1 MLTKLASGEE
11 YGPIRVVGC
20 PHLLVASFPGVGGQ
34 GLGRAGEGWG
44 WPWPTAPGVDAPAW
58 EGRQRAQKALPP
70 PPELTDAGTEAQGGA
85 MACPRTD
92 SGLGEPHLWV
102 PRPPGLPINAGVR
115 LSLEG
120 PASTLNGPSAGLHTC
135 PSPPPASTLPPPALP
150 GGPSRRRPVQKGGR
164 RDTLGVTRWPGWPLW
179 SQVKRY
185 VRISRP
191 IRIRP
196 PPGQPAASSAQR
208 GCPGATATGSTAT
221 ACHMPQRLRM
231 QKSAPRDPFK

>member
-1 MLTKLASGEE
+1 
-11 YGPIRVVGC
+11 
-20 PHLLVASFPGVGGQ
+20 
-34 GLGRAGEGWG
+34 
-44 WPWPTAPGVDAPAW
+44 
-58 EGRQRAQKALPP
+58 
-70 PPELTDAGTEAQGGA
+70 

-150 GGPSRRRPVQKGGR
+150 GGPSRRQPVQKGGR
-164 RDTLGVTRWPGWPLW
+164 RDTPGVTRWPGWPLW

-208 GCPGATATGSTAT
+208 GCPRATAHREHGHCLPHAPTPPDAEICSTRPFQMKIWEAGSAGGRQMCESFRGNWRRKRGRGEEGWGKGGGGHVGLSSSSSESHG
-221 ACHMPQRLRM
+221 ACQAGRGQTLQLKVTVQGPRRRGLRLAALSR
-231 QKSAPRDPFK
+231 

>member
-1 MLTKLASGEE
+1 MSCSPRAGGSPASRASPRPQCSQPQYEGRGPAAGLLTKLASGEE

-20 PHLLVASFPGVGGQ
+20 PHLLVASFPRRGW
-34 GLGRAGEGWG
+34 GRASEGWG

-92 SGLGEPHLWV
+92 SGLVEPHLWV

-120 PASTLNGPSAGLHTC
+120 TASTLNGPSAGLHTC
-135 PSPPPASTLPPPALP
+135 PSPPPASTPPHLRSP
-150 GGPSRRRPVQKGGR
+150 GGRAGGGQFR
-164 RDTLGVTRWPGWPLW
+164 KAAGRILW
-179 SQVKRY
+179 V
-185 VRISRP
+185 
-191 IRIRP
+191 
-196 PPGQPAASSAQR
+196 
-208 GCPGATATGSTAT
+208 
-221 ACHMPQRLRM
+221 
-231 QKSAPRDPFK
+231 